1 MGASVFTKLNLKDT
15 YYRLRI
21 KRAGVLP
28 PYNRYNHAIKLEGGE
43 PLYGPLYNLL
53 VTEL

>member
-1 MGASVFTKLNLKDT
+1 MFN
-15 YYRLRI
+15 I
-21 KRAGVLP
+21 KRVGVLP

-53 VTEL
+53 VTELQSLREYLDDA